1 MWFTENFAAPMSP
14 SSAATPG
21 ASSAADATRNA
32 FWWQVKLKMK
42 TGNNFK
48 MRGVDRLDGGQ
59 TG

>member
-1 MWFTENFAAPMSP
+1 MTVVMRGSVRFC
-14 SSAATPG
+14 SSF
-21 ASSAADATRNA
+21 ATRKE